1 MYYSASVLRS
11 VELWLVY
18 KSTRALFSICIQSYI
33 VVFILHIRTYMS
45 SLLLNRSCLHVL
57 RLLLVFLMYSG
68 GCRDIPPVPLGD
80 RYPYPYPNAQ
90 SLSLPFFAFQSSLH
104 PFDALASCRYP
115 ANALIHTPGSGTLIV
130 FCNCSSDR
138 QTYGLLSNEYYWQN
152 SKPWPCAWPC
162 AVI

>member
-18 KSTRALFSICIQSYI
+18 KSTRALLFICIQSYI
-33 VVFILHIRTYMS
+33 VAFILHIRTYMS

-57 RLLLVFLMYSG
+57 CLLLALAYFPSFSCSG

-90 SLSLPFFAFQSSLH
+90 SLCLPSFAFQSSLH
-104 PFDALASCRYP
+104 PFDALASCRFDTHSWQWNFNSFLQLQLSQ
-115 ANALIHTPGSGTLIV
+115 ANIRL
-130 FCNCSSDR
+130 
-138 QTYGLLSNEYYWQN
+138 
-152 SKPWPCAWPC
+152 
-162 AVI
+162 AVK